1 MKARL
6 VSGLGLVLGG
16 GAALSL
22 LVAVDRFRPLGAIGA
37 KPALAEPFFEGFG
50 PFTPHRHPE
59 RHRPGERPVPGFR
72 LAEAGSE
79 LRVPGL
85 LAGAR
90 VETVATLASAL
101 PKAQQVTVWAGGEAL
116 HQEWVGGNYGLVRF
130 SAVVPA
136 SGELRLRFAS
146 PGGSAAAFRLGGVE
160 VVQSSGGRV
169 PARRVLCYAALLL
182 LAAGVGCWAGAG
194 SKGIAA
200 GMGLLAAAL
209 ALGLLAARL
218 PTLGHLTHTLT
229 ASAAAC
235 LFALACERLLRLP
248 RWAAA
253 GLAVGFGLKVLLAT
267 HPAFPSIDITF
278 HAHNVQRLRAGELI
292 RSAVTDSQGQPLAI
306 PYGPALS
313 AILAPLVPSDDTAVI
328 AAWLRWTMVM
338 LEGTAPLLVLGLA
351 RRSGASPRAAAL
363 GALAMAV
370 MPEGLLVVGKGV
382 AANVLGAWLSSA
394 VVLAVLAG
402 WAGPTLAAAA
412 ALAFL
417 AHPGSAAALGAL
429 LTLWLG
435 WAVIHREKRASQG
448 WGLLAW
454 IGAGLGLA
462 WAVSYREATML
473 TVSSLGTLASQADAA
488 PARFFALRLVHLGK
502 LAQDL
507 LLKFGGGP
515 FILAFLCVRRRQG
528 PPARRRLLQPW
539 LAAAGVFALLALL
552 TPFALRFEYFALP
565 AVALAAGLAADDLVE
580 RGRARLVG
588 IALAVSLLVQLAL
601 GLLLLCRHF
610 DLINVIIPS
619 PRWPLLGWPR

>member
-6 VSGLGLVLGG
+6 VSGLGLVLAG
-16 GAALSL
+16 GAAVSL
-22 LVAVDRFRPLGAIGA
+22 LAAVDRFRPLGAIGA
-37 KPALAEPFFEGFG
+37 EPALAEPFFEGFG

-72 LAEAGSE
+72 LAEADSE

-85 LAGAR
+85 LGGAR
-90 VETVATLASAL
+90 VEAVATLASAL

-116 HQEWVGGNYGLVRF
+116 HQEWVGGSYGLVRF

-169 PARRVLCYAALLL
+169 PVRRVLCYAALLL

-194 SKGIAA
+194 SKRIAA

-218 PTLGHLTHTLT
+218 LTLGHLTHTLT

-248 RWAAA
+248 WWAAG

-278 HAHNVQRLRAGELI
+278 HAHNVQRLRGGELI

-328 AAWLRWTMVM
+328 EAWLRWTMVV

-363 GALAMAV
+363 AALAMAA

-402 WAGPTLAAAA
+402 WAGPTLAATA

-417 AHPGSAAALGAL
+417 AHPGSAAALGTL

-435 WAVIHREKRASQG
+435 WAVICRERRAVDAG
-448 WGLLAW
+448 KTLLW
-454 IGAGLGLA
+454 IAAGLGLA

-488 PARFFALRLVHLGK
+488 PAHFFALRVVHLGK

-515 FILAFLCVRRRQG
+515 FVLAFLSVRRRLG
-528 PPARRRLLQPW
+528 PPALRRLLQPW
-539 LAAAGVFALLALL
+539 LAAVGVFALLALL

-565 AVALAAGLAADDLVE
+565 AMALAAGLAADDLVE

>member
-6 VSGLGLVLGG
+6 VSGLGLVLVG

-22 LVAVDRFRPLGAIGA
+22 LVAVDRFRPLGAISA
-37 KPALAEPFFEGFG
+37 QPALAEPFFEGFG

-59 RHRPGERPVPGFR
+59 RHRPGEMPVPGFR
-72 LAEAGSE
+72 LAEADSE

-85 LAGAR
+85 LGGAR
-90 VETVATLASAL
+90 VEAVATLASAL

-116 HQEWVGGNYGLVRF
+116 HQEWVGGSYGLVRF

-146 PGGSAAAFRLGGVE
+146 PVGSAAAFRLGGVE

-182 LAAGVGCWAGAG
+182 LAAAVGCWAGAG

-200 GMGLLAAAL
+200 GMGLLAVAL

-229 ASAAAC
+229 ASTAAC

-248 RWAAA
+248 RWAAG

-328 AAWLRWTMVM
+328 EAWLRWTMVL

-363 GALAMAV
+363 AALAMAV
-370 MPEGLLVVGKGV
+370 MPEGLLVVGKGI

-435 WAVIHREKRASQG
+435 WTALGRERRAVDAGKT
-448 WGLLAW
+448 LLW
-454 IGAGLGLA
+454 IAAGLGLA

-488 PARFFALRLVHLGK
+488 PARFFALRVVHLGK

-515 FILAFLCVRRRQG
+515 FILAFLSVRQRLG
-528 PPARRRLLQPW
+528 PPALRRLLQPW

-601 GLLLLCRHF
+601 GLLLLFRHF